1 MLRFLS
7 VNEENRFSA
16 NLGIVGVCLL
26 RLIMADFL
34 GELLDKIF
42 LNYMTNKLEHGARW
56 WYQNYGRQRSFE
68 ECMGQMATLIDS
80 NSNCGHLIAEKFEV
94 H

>member
-1 MLRFLS
+1 MTRASKAGHTKNKLRFLS

-34 GELLDKIF
+34 GELLDKNIF
-42 LNYMTNKLEHGARW
+42 KLH
-56 WYQNYGRQRSFE
+56 
-68 ECMGQMATLIDS
+68 D
-80 NSNCGHLIAEKFEV
+80 K
-94 H
+94 